1 MIPVRRIFHIL
12 LLFCLPLYGFAMQ
25 GSFQPAR
32 DAAPLVHELEH
43 DKGIHHHHEGDGSIH
58 YDESDES
65 IDHAHEHSSSSQP
78 VGFGFPRLVLP
89 AEQPVSELG
98 PYIAQTVPEPFL
110 DGPHRPPALS
120 LGRPAGGSLHA

>member
-1 MIPVRRIFHIL
+1 MRRIVHIL

-25 GSFQPAR
+25 GSLPSVE
-32 DAAPLVHELEH
+32 DTVSLVHELEH
-43 DKGIHHHHEGDGSIH
+43 DEGIHHHHHEEDGSIH

-65 IDHAHEHSSSSQP
+65 LDHVHEHSSSSQP
-78 VGFGFPRLVLP
+78 VGLGLPHLILP
-89 AEQPVSELG
+89 AENPMSELG

-110 DGPHRPPALS
+110 DGPHRPPAFS